1 MSHALYIVLRTAL
14 SLALVVLL
22 LLHASGD
29 LPLPLLNRLEQ
40 LAYDARL
47 RLTMPGG
54 VDTNIVIVDLDE
66 ASLQREGP
74 WPWPRQQ
81 VARLVDTLFEHY
93 QVGVLGFDM
102 LFAQPQRDLTQQAMD
117 QLAQGPLRDNA
128 EFQRHWA
135 DVRGQTDGDAVLA
148 ASLRGRPVVMG
159 YYFSSDAQPDAQ
171 SHFGQ
176 LPAPAATLQQLG
188 GAVNPF
194 GAVTGYGANPAAL
207 QTKALS
213 GGFISNDLVDDDGLF
228 RRLPLLKTYNN
239 QLYEQMGLAVVRTL
253 LGQPALEFVSAAGYA
268 AAGSAGGQQVERVRV
283 GTLEIPVDHQGAAL
297 LPYLGSQGSF
307 LYVPASAVLRRTADP
322 KLLKGAIV
330 LLGSTA
336 PGLMDLRATPVQNI
350 YPGVEINATLI
361 AGVLD
366 GRIKDRPGY
375 TVGLEV
381 ALLVLIGLLSTG
393 LGWLPPLRALL
404 ATLTL
409 AGVVIGFNLYAWQIL
424 NHVIPLAPGLV
435 LILLLYLMH
444 SSYGYFVQNR
454 REQRLAQV
462 FGQYV
467 PPDLV
472 AEMSKKPANFALGG
486 ESREMT
492 VLFSDLADFTS
503 VSEGLTPQQLTQ
515 LMQFVLTPLTQV
527 IHAQRGTVDKYIGDA
542 IMAFW
547 GAPLADADHARHAV
561 LAALAMKARLEAL
574 QPELQAHGWPAL
586 RMRIGVNTGVMN
598 VGNMGSEF
606 RMAYTVLGDAV
617 NLASRLEGA
626 AKQYH
631 ATIVISE
638 TTRAAVPE
646 IACRELDVVRVKG
659 RQQPVTLFEP
669 LGLLAE
675 LDAPA
680 QQALAAHQQALTLFR
695 AQQWTAARSH
705 LRLWHETGRK
715 NPYIRST
722 WRALA
727 RSSATRRAW
736 IGTACA
742 TSLKSKP
749 EGHCHETD
757 PNLVYCAR
765 CFAAGPVH
773 PLGPST
779 GNGCRICHTC
789 ARRGSGSARLQSAA
803 AGSGQCPVS
812 WPASHHRCRCPPGGA
827 HEGRQRPDPG

>member
-1 MSHALYIVLRTAL
+1 MPHALYVLLRTAL

-22 LLHASGD
+22 LLHVSGD

-47 RLTMPGG
+47 RLTLPET
-54 VDTNIVIVDLDE
+54 VDSRIVIVDLDE

-81 VARLVDTLFEHY
+81 VAQLVDSLFDHY
-93 QVGVLGFDM
+93 QVRLLGFDM
-102 LFAQPQRDLTQQAMD
+102 WFSQPETNPTLLAME

-128 EFQRHWA
+128 QFQHHWA
-135 DVRGQTDGDAVLA
+135 TVRAQTDGDAVLA
-148 ASLRGRPVVMG
+148 ASLRGRPIVCG
-159 YYFSSDAQPDAQ
+159 YYFASANQEGEALQ
-171 SHFGQ
+171 VGQ
-176 LPAPAATLQQLG
+176 LPAPAAVLSQLER
-188 GAVNPF
+188 AVNPF
-194 GAVTGYGANPAAL
+194 ASASGYSANRGQL
-207 QTKALS
+207 QASATS
-213 GGFISNDLVDDDGLF
+213 GGFINSNLVDDDGLF
-228 RRLPLLKTYNN
+228 RRLPLLMTYNN
-239 QLYEQMGLAVVRTL
+239 QLYEQLGLAMVRTL
-253 LGQPALEFVSAAGYA
+253 FGQPPLEFVSAAGYA
-268 AAGSAGGQQVERVRV
+268 AAGSTGGQRVE
-283 GTLEIPVDHQGAAL
+283 TLRFGPFEIPVDGQGAAL
-297 LPYLGSQGSF
+297 LPYLGPQGSF
-307 LYVPASAVLRRTADP
+307 PYVPASQVLRRTADP
-322 KLLKGAIV
+322 KLLEGAIV

-336 PGLMDLRATPVQNI
+336 PGLMDLRAMPVQNI

-361 AGVLD
+361 SGVLD
-366 GRIKDRPGY
+366 GRIKYRPAY
-375 TVGLEV
+375 TEGLEFY
-381 ALLVLIGLLSTG
+381 LLMLIGLLSTG
-393 LGWLPPLRALL
+393 LGWLAPLRALL
-404 ATLTL
+404 ATLALT
-409 AGVVIGFNLYAWQIL
+409 GVVIGFNLYVWEAHNQ
-424 NHVIPLAPGLV
+424 VIPLAPSLV

-515 LMQFVLTPLTQV
+515 LMQFVLTPLTQA

-561 LAALAMKARLEAL
+561 LAALAMKTRLAAL
-574 QPELQAHGWPAL
+574 QPELKAHGWPAL

-626 AKQYH
+626 AKQYR

-646 IACRELDVVRVKG
+646 IACRELDIVRVKG
-659 RQQPVTLFEP
+659 RTQPVTLFEP
-669 LGLLAE
+669 LGPLAE
-675 LDAPA
+675 LDAPM
-680 QQALAAHQQALTLFR
+680 QQALAAHQQALAWFR
-695 AQQWTAARSH
+695 AQQWPAAQVAF
-705 LRLWHETGRK
+705 ETLAQAW
-715 NPYIRST
+715 PQEPLYSLY
-722 WRALA
+722 LA
-727 RSSATRRAW
+727 RISA
-736 IGTACA
+736 
-742 TSLKSKP
+742 
-749 EGHCHETD
+749 
-757 PNLVYCAR
+757 
-765 CFAAGPVH
+765 
-773 PLGPST
+773 
-779 GNGCRICHTC
+779 
-789 ARRGSGSARLQSAA
+789 LQ
-803 AGSGQCPVS
+803 
-812 WPASHHRCRCPPGGA
+812 RDPPG
-827 HEGRQRPDPG
+827 PDWDGVCNLTEK

>member
-1 MSHALYIVLRTAL
+1 MSHALYVLLRTAL

-22 LLHASGD
+22 LLHVSGD

-47 RLTMPGG
+47 RMTMPGG
-54 VDTNIVIVDLDE
+54 VETRIVIVDLDE

-81 VARLVDTLFEHY
+81 VAQLVDTLFDQY
-93 QVGVLGFDM
+93 QVGVLGFDV
-102 LFAQPQRDLTQQAMD
+102 LFDKSPRDLTLQAVD
-117 QLAQGPLRDNA
+117 QLALGPLRDNA
-128 EFQRHWA
+128 QFQQHWTT
-135 DVRGQTDGDAVLA
+135 VRAQTDGDAAFA
-148 ASLRGRPVVMG
+148 ASLRGRPIVIG
-159 YYFSSDAQPDAQ
+159 YYFTSEAQPDAHMQ
-171 SHFGQ
+171 FGQ

-188 GAVNPF
+188 RAANPF
-194 GAVTGYGANPAAL
+194 GSVTGYGANLAAL
-207 QTKALS
+207 QAGARS
-213 GGFISNDLVDDDGLF
+213 GGFFSSDLVDDDGLF

-239 QLYEQMGLAVVRTL
+239 QLYEQLGLAVVRTL
-253 LGQPALEFVSAAGYA
+253 LGQPPLEFVSAAGYA
-268 AAGSAGGQQVERVRV
+268 AAGSSGGQQVESVRV
-283 GTLEIPVDHQGAAL
+283 GTIEIPVDDQGASL
-297 LPYLGSQGSF
+297 LPYLGPQGSF
-307 LYVPASAVLRRTADP
+307 PYVSASHVLRRTADP

-366 GRIKDRPGY
+366 GRIKDRTGY

-381 ALLVLIGLLSTG
+381 ALLVLIGVLSTG

-409 AGVVIGFNLYAWQIL
+409 AVAVIGFNLFVWQVH
-424 NHVIPLAPGLV
+424 NHVIPLAPSLV

-527 IHAQRGTVDKYIGDA
+527 IHSQRGTVDKYIGDA

-561 LAALAMKARLEAL
+561 LAALAMKARLAAL
-574 QPELQAHGWPAL
+574 QPELQVHGWPPL
-586 RMRIGVNTGVMN
+586 RMRIGVNTGAMN

-626 AKQYH
+626 AKQYR

-646 IACRELDVVRVKG
+646 IVCRELDRVRVKG
-659 RQQPVTLFEP
+659 RAQPVTLFEP
-669 LGLLAE
+669 LALLGDLDAQRQQELAE
-675 LDAPA
+675 YAR
-680 QQALAAHQQALTLFR
+680 ALALFR
-695 AQQWTAARSH
+695 AKQWPSAQLAFATLIQAWPQEH
-705 LRLWHETGRK
+705 LYSL
-715 NPYIRST
+715 Y
-722 WRALA
+722 LA
-727 RSSATRRAW
+727 RIDA
-736 IGTACA
+736 
-742 TSLKSKP
+742 
-749 EGHCHETD
+749 
-757 PNLVYCAR
+757 
-765 CFAAGPVH
+765 
-773 PLGPST
+773 
-779 GNGCRICHTC
+779 
-789 ARRGSGSARLQSAA
+789 LQ
-803 AGSGQCPVS
+803 CD
-812 WPASHHRCRCPPGGA
+812 PPGPEWDGVCNLT
-827 HEGRQRPDPG
+827 EK

>member
-1 MSHALYIVLRTAL
+1 MSHALYVLLRTGL
-14 SLALVVLL
+14 SLALVGLMLL
-22 LLHASGD
+22 NAGGYLT
-29 LPLPLLNRLEQ
+29 LPLLNRLEQ

-54 VDTNIVIVDLDE
+54 IDTNVVIVDLDE
-66 ASLQREGP
+66 ASLQVEGR

-81 VARLVDTLFEHY
+81 VAQLVDTLFDHY
-93 QVGVLGFDM
+93 QVGVLGFDV
-102 LFAQPQRDLTQQAMD
+102 LFDKSPRDLTLQVVD
-117 QLAQGPLRDNA
+117 QLALGPLRDNA
-128 EFQRHWA
+128 EFQHHWA
-135 DVRGQTDGDAVLA
+135 NARSKSDGDAVFA
-148 ASLRGRPVVMG
+148 ASLRGRSIVG
-159 YYFSSDAQPDAQ
+159 GFYFTSEAQSDAKLQ
-171 SHFGQ
+171 FGQ

-188 GAVNPF
+188 RAANPF
-194 GAVTGYGANPAAL
+194 GSVTGYGANPAAL
-207 QTKALS
+207 QTSMQS
-213 GGFISNDLVDDDGLF
+213 GGFFNSDLVDEDGLF
-228 RRLPLLKTYNN
+228 RRLPLLKTYNS
-239 QLYEQMGLAVVRTL
+239 QLYEQLGLAVVRTL
-253 LGQPALEFVSAAGYA
+253 LGQPPLEFVSGAGYA
-268 AAGSAGGQQVERVRV
+268 AAGSADGQQVESVRV
-283 GTLEIPVDHQGAAL
+283 GTLEIPVDDQGAAL
-297 LPYLGSQGSF
+297 LPYLGPQGSF
-307 LYVPASAVLRRTADP
+307 PYVSASQVLRRTADP

-361 AGVLD
+361 SGVLD
-366 GRIKDRPGY
+366 GRIKYRPAY
-375 TVGLEV
+375 TEGMEFS
-381 ALLVLIGLLSTG
+381 LLMLIGLLSTG
-393 LGWLPPLRALL
+393 LGWLAPLRALL
-404 ATLTL
+404 ATLALT
-409 AGVVIGFNLYAWQIL
+409 GVVIGFNLYVWEAHNQ
-424 NHVIPLAPGLV
+424 VIPLAPSLV

-515 LMQFVLTPLTQV
+515 LMQFVLTPLTQA

-561 LAALAMKARLEAL
+561 LAALAMKTRLAAL

-626 AKQYH
+626 AKQYR

-646 IACRELDVVRVKG
+646 IACRELDLVRVKG
-659 RQQPVTLFEP
+659 RTQPVTLFEP
-669 LGLLAE
+669 LGLLAD
-675 LDAPA
+675 LDAPT
-680 QQALAAHQQALTLFR
+680 QQALAAHHQALASFR
-695 AQQWTAARSH
+695 AQQWPLAQVAF
-705 LRLWHETGRK
+705 ETLAQAWPQEPLYSLYLTR
-715 NPYIRST
+715 ID
-722 WRALA
+722 ALQ
-727 RSSATRRAW
+727 R
-736 IGTACA
+736 
-742 TSLKSKP
+742 
-749 EGHCHETD
+749 D
-757 PNLVYCAR
+757 
-765 CFAAGPVH
+765 
-773 PLGPST
+773 
-779 GNGCRICHTC
+779 
-789 ARRGSGSARLQSAA
+789 
-803 AGSGQCPVS
+803 
-812 WPASHHRCRCPPGGA
+812 PPG
-827 HEGRQRPDPG
+827 PDWDGVCNLTEK

>member
-14 SLALVVLL
+14 SLALVAVL
-22 LLHASGD
+22 LLHASGEM
-29 LPLPLLNRLEQ
+29 PLSLLNRLEQ

-81 VARLVDTLFEHY
+81 VAKMVDTLFEHY

-102 LFAQPQRDLTQQAMD
+102 LFAQPQRDLTRQAVD
-117 QLAQGPLRDNA
+117 QLAQESLRDNA
-128 EFQRHWA
+128 EFQRYWA
-135 DVRGQTDGDAVLA
+135 EVRSQTDGDAVFA
-148 ASLRGRPVVMG
+148 ASLRGRPIVTG
-159 YYFSSDAQPDAQ
+159 HYFSSEAQRDAQTQ
-171 SHFGQ
+171 FGQ
-176 LPAPAATLQQLG
+176 LPAPAASLQQLG
-188 GAVNPF
+188 AATNPF
-194 GAVTGYGANPAAL
+194 GSVSGYVGNTATL
-207 QTKALS
+207 QASARS
-213 GGFISNDLVDDDGLF
+213 GGFISSDLVDDDGLF

-239 QLYEQMGLAVVRTL
+239 QLYEQLGLAVVRTL
-253 LGQPALEFVSAAGYA
+253 LGQPPLEFVSAAGYA
-268 AAGSAGGQQVERVRV
+268 AAGRADGQKVESVRV
-283 GTLEIPVDHQGAAL
+283 GTLEIPVDGQGAVL
-297 LPYLGSQGSF
+297 LPYLGPQGSF
-307 LYVPASAVLRRTADP
+307 PYVSASQVLRRTVDP
-322 KLLKGAIV
+322 NVLKGAIV
-330 LLGSTA
+330 LFGSTA
-336 PGLMDLRATPVQNI
+336 PGLMDLRATPVQHV

-375 TVGLEV
+375 TTGLEV

-393 LGWLPPLRALL
+393 LGWLAPLRALL
-404 ATLTL
+404 ASLGL
-409 AGVVIGFNLYAWQIL
+409 AAVLIGFNLYIWQVHT
-424 NHVIPLAPGLV
+424 HVIPLAPSLV

-472 AEMSKKPANFALGG
+472 AEMSKKPASFALGG

-561 LAALAMKARLEAL
+561 LAALAMKARLAAL

-586 RMRIGVNTGVMN
+586 RIRIGVNTGVMN

-626 AKQYH
+626 AKQYR

-659 RQQPVTLFEP
+659 RHQPVTLFEP
-669 LGLLAE
+669 LGPLAE
-675 LDAPA
+675 LDAST
-680 QQALAAHQQALTLFR
+680 QQGLLAYQGALAFFR
-695 AQQWTAARSH
+695 AQQWPQAQHAFTTLAQ
-705 LRLWHETGRK
+705 
-715 NPYIRST
+715 T
-722 WRALA
+722 WPQEPLY
-727 RSSATRRAW
+727 
-736 IGTACA
+736 
-742 TSLKSKP
+742 SLY
-749 EGHCHETD
+749 
-757 PNLVYCAR
+757 LM
-765 CFAAGPVH
+765 
-773 PLGPST
+773 
-779 GNGCRICHTC
+779 RIDI
-789 ARRGSGSARLQSAA
+789 LQ
-803 AGSGQCPVS
+803 
-812 WPASHHRCRCPPGGA
+812 RDPPGADWDGVCNLT
-827 HEGRQRPDPG
+827 EK